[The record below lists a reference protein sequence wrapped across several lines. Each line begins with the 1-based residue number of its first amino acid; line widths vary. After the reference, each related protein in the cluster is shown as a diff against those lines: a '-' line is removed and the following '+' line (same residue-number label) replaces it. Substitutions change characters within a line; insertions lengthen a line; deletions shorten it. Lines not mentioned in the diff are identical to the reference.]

1 VTAGIAVGT
10 VADCCARNAARRAN
24 WSLAAADGVEVLV
37 PWTVVVDGW
46 VVVLAYLIAVI
57 RIDAVVLVIAMV
69 LFVVVDVVIENHT
82 GIPWILL

>member
-1 VTAGIAVGT
+1 M
-10 VADCCARNAARRAN
+10 
-24 WSLAAADGVEVLV
+24 
-37 PWTVVVDGW
+37 
-46 VVVLAYLIAVI
+46 VLAYLTAVI